1 MGRPKIQQ
9 IEYRNYDFPETFPIV
24 VLAGEKW
31 RISDIRSN
39 RLHFH
44 NCLEIGLCE
53 SDSGFMQFED
63 TECAFKAGDVSV
75 VGMEVPHTTWSAP
88 GCSSRWSYLF
98 VDLSAMLRPYFPMAL
113 LTDEETLKSMVGRF
127 YSLITP
133 EQDPSLQHL
142 VHMIVQEMTDKKRG
156 YQASVRGLLLSFTTH
171 LINLFRAQK
180 KQVPDLD
187 ANNKKSA
194 SIMPALQYMRNHF
207 QEDIIL
213 EDLPDLCHMS
223 STNFRRTFTSIMG
236 KPPLTYL
243 TELRIWEAS
252 TLLCSTNR
260 SILDICETVGFRSVS
275 SFNRH
280 FLEIM
285 DSTPREWRN
294 STSLLNSHSVLS
306 YSGWLLPE
314 IPESAEKA

>member
-24 VLAGEKW
+24 VLTGEKW
-31 RISDIRSN
+31 KISDVRSG

-53 SDSGFMQFED
+53 SDEGFMQFENRVCQFR
-63 TECAFKAGDVSV
+63 EGDVSV

-98 VDLSAMLRPYFPMAL
+98 VDLSAMLRPYFPLAL
-113 LTDEETLKSMVGRF
+113 LTDEETLKSMTGQF
-127 YSLITP
+127 YALISP
-133 EQDPSLQHL
+133 QDDPGLQH
-142 VHMIVQEMTDKKRG
+142 MIRLIVEEMTEKKRG
-156 YQASVRGLLLSFTTH
+156 YQASVRGLLLAFSTH
-171 LINLFRAQK
+171 LINLFKAQK
-180 KQVPDLD
+180 KQALPEETGK
-187 ANNKKSA
+187 NSA

-207 QEDIIL
+207 QEDISL
-213 EDLPDLCHMS
+213 DDLPEICNMS

-243 TELRIWEAS
+243 IELRIWEAA

-285 DSTPREWRN
+285 NSTPREWRN
-294 STSLLNSHSVLS
+294 NTSLLSSHSVLS

-314 IPESAEKA
+314 IPND